1 MVRRCDKRRAT
12 GSNSGAGGVIRRMTV
27 LGAFVYLGF
36 FALAALWLFLTA
48 ETDQDQLPERSN
60 SESTSADAEVS
71 SPWALSQSASK

>member
-1 MVRRCDKRRAT
+1 MRVSVVFYPLTTSEST
-12 GSNSGAGGVIRRMTV
+12 GVLMTV
-27 LGAFVYLGF
+27 LGAFIYLGF

-60 SESTSADAEVS
+60 SESTSEDSEVS